1 MIDLSASKDN
11 AKMLVE
17 RFLETGEQPDFME
30 FLCFKN
36 FFVEAEF
43 AGYGAEYVVNHFH
56 IYAGIAQKIND
67 IKDSVVGNLHQIE
80 DCYCPCDG
88 RDVIKEAKRYNLEF
102 AMING
107 HLQFTKSQ
115 ERETLEVEYDTYS
128 YYSRRSS
135 RVAN

>member
-1 MIDLSASKDN
+1 MIDFSDSKEN

-30 FLCFKN
+30 FLCFRN

-43 AGYGAEYVVNHFH
+43 HGYGAEYVVNHFH
-56 IYAGIAQKIND
+56 IYAGIAEKIED
-67 IKDSVVGNLHQIE
+67 FKDSVIGNLHKV
-80 DCYCPCDG
+80 DNCYCPADG
-88 RDVIKEAKRYNLEF
+88 KDVIKEAKRYNLEF
-102 AMING
+102 AMIEG
-107 HLQFTKSQ
+107 HLQFIKS

-135 RVAN
+135 RLAN